1 MLCSVTSTRHCN
13 HFKKYKRSRE
23 VDQAR
28 SGDTGDHYWDRCKRN
43 AGNHYFKKKPAE
55 HFKDNPDQLN
65 YSYNFTKI
73 EFPFNGVGAQ
83 ARESSWTSNDGTKF
97 SCHRAMLG
105 TKSKVMIEANMRE
118 KKESILKLGYRREI
132 AKVFVDSFSN
142 EEIDKTL
149 IAQEIENFLD
159 LAEC

>member
-1 MLCSVTSTRHCN
+1 
-13 HFKKYKRSRE
+13 
-23 VDQAR
+23 
-28 SGDTGDHYWDRCKRN
+28 
-43 AGNHYFKKKPAE
+43 
-55 HFKDNPDQLN
+55 
-65 YSYNFTKI
+65 
-73 EFPFNGVGAQ
+73 
-83 ARESSWTSNDGTKF
+83 
-97 SCHRAMLG
+97 MLG

>member
-1 MLCSVTSTRHCN
+1 MVWELRQENLHGLHQVMM
-13 HFKKYKRSRE
+13 
-23 VDQAR
+23 
-28 SGDTGDHYWDRCKRN
+28 G
-43 AGNHYFKKKPAE
+43 
-55 HFKDNPDQLN
+55 L
-65 YSYNFTKI
+65 
-73 EFPFNGVGAQ
+73 
-83 ARESSWTSNDGTKF
+83 SSPT
-97 SCHRAMLG
+97 MLG

-132 AKVFVDSFSN
+132 AKVFVDFFSN

>member
-1 MLCSVTSTRHCN
+1 
-13 HFKKYKRSRE
+13 
-23 VDQAR
+23 
-28 SGDTGDHYWDRCKRN
+28 
-43 AGNHYFKKKPAE
+43 
-55 HFKDNPDQLN
+55 
-65 YSYNFTKI
+65 
-73 EFPFNGVGAQ
+73 
-83 ARESSWTSNDGTKF
+83 
-97 SCHRAMLG
+97 MLG

-159 LAEC
+159 LA

>member
-1 MLCSVTSTRHCN
+1 M
-13 HFKKYKRSRE
+13 
-23 VDQAR
+23 DQAR

-65 YSYNFTKI
+65 YGYNFTKI

-97 SCHRAMLG
+97 PCHRAMLG
-105 TKSKVMIEANMRE
+105 TKSMVMIEANMRE
-118 KKESILKLGYRREI
+118 KK
-132 AKVFVDSFSN
+132 
-142 EEIDKTL
+142 
-149 IAQEIENFLD
+149 
-159 LAEC
+159 

>member
-1 MLCSVTSTRHCN
+1 M
-13 HFKKYKRSRE
+13 
-23 VDQAR
+23 
-28 SGDTGDHYWDRCKRN
+28 
-43 AGNHYFKKKPAE
+43 
-55 HFKDNPDQLN
+55 
-65 YSYNFTKI
+65 
-73 EFPFNGVGAQ
+73 
-83 ARESSWTSNDGTKF
+83 
-97 SCHRAMLG
+97 G